1 MIKKILLPLLLFLN
15 SALHAEGKGNFFQT
29 EAEIGLERSQLLGHI
44 KIGPEHNSTKLDIK
58 NDLGMKSSKEGLK
71 AMLTRSTTHHKF
83 GFKLEK
89 YKHSGSKKLTSN
101 ILYNG
106 ASYAD
111 ATLINSELSLKWAK
125 AKYRYRYTKDFSIGI
140 DLNGMRFKTIV
151 NGDEVKK
158 TILLPALG
166 IDYERELEE
175 GLNFISKASSTL
187 IGESNYHYAY
197 AGLSYD
203 LKVLNCTCL
212 HIGYQYKN
220 LNIDTDNIDVA
231 LKYQGL
237 YAGLAMEF

>member
-1 MIKKILLPLLLFLN
+1 MIKKYPLPFLLLFSTSLWGEN
-15 SALHAEGKGNFFQT
+15 HGNFFQT

-44 KIGPEHNSTKLDIK
+44 KIGSDSNNTKLDIK
-58 NDLGMKSSKEGLK
+58 NDLGVKSSKAGLK

-89 YKHSGSKKLTSN
+89 YEHSGSKELSSN
-101 ILYNG
+101 ILHNG
-106 ASYAD
+106 SSYAESS
-111 ATLINSELSLKWAK
+111 LINSEISLKWAK
-125 AKYRYRYTKDFSIGI
+125 AKYRYRYTKDFSIGV
-140 DLNGMRFKTIV
+140 DLNGMRFKTII

-158 TILLPALG
+158 TILLPTLG
-166 IDYERELEE
+166 IDYEKELEE
-175 GLNFISKASSTL
+175 GLNFISKASST
-187 IGESNYHYAY
+187 IVGKSNYHYAY
-197 AGLSYD
+197 AGFSYD

-237 YAGLAMEF
+237 YAGLAMKF

>member
-1 MIKKILLPLLLFLN
+1 MIKKMLLTFSIFITSTLLAKDN
-15 SALHAEGKGNFFQT
+15 GNFFQT

-44 KIGPEHNSTKLDIK
+44 KIGPDNNSTKLDIK
-58 NDLGMKSSKEGLK
+58 NDLGVKDSKEGLK

-89 YKHSGSKKLTSN
+89 YEHAGSKKLSSN

-106 ASYAD
+106 SSHAD
-111 ATLINSELSLKWAK
+111 ATLINSEISLKWAK
-125 AKYRYRYTKDFSIGI
+125 AKYRYRYTKDFSIGV

-151 NGDEVKK
+151 NHDEAKK
-158 TILLPALG
+158 TMLLPALG
-166 IDYERELEE
+166 IDYEKEIEE
-175 GLNFISKASSTL
+175 GLNFITKASSTL

-197 AGLSYD
+197 AGFSYD
-203 LKVLNCTCL
+203 LKVLHCTCL

-237 YAGLAMEF
+237 YAGLAMKF